1 MVHHSE
7 ISIVLGSRKFS
18 DVFANFR
25 QQFTAQKKKKKNSNE
40 IGKTVGGRK
49 VFGEANFKG

>member
-25 QQFTAQKKKKKNSNE
+25 QQFTAQQKKHTEFQRNRQNSRWSKSFWR
-40 IGKTVGGRK
+40 GQL
-49 VFGEANFKG
+49 